1 MINKFPFPNY
11 IYLGSKPI
19 KNQGDSSIDSDSFK
33 DLDDEIE
40 KKNDSLIKK
49 KKLLIPREKKKPLI
63 KFKKFENKI

>member
-40 KKNDSLIKK
+40 KKNDSLIFYSLK
-49 KKLLIPREKKKPLI
+49 
-63 KFKKFENKI
+63 